1 VAGETTADYLN
12 ADGSERDFCYL
23 SDPRNPR
30 LKEKKF
36 QVFLKCLPSKILV
49 RGSKSTNGQHD
60 MNTDASDLLALSA
73 AFGPNLFALL
83 TEPPVAVAAEG
94 LAIGV
99 LRQAVHDLRKFRSA
113 TRGVERDHY
122 LDAYSWI
129 MADDSFWP
137 YSFLNACKLLHLSA
151 EAIRGEVLADLSLG
165 WFGHWLKLT
174 RRLARSFPGSCIRV
188 LRMSRD
194 AKNTRDSFNSPRP
207 SIWFV
212 ASIEDRVL

>member
-1 VAGETTADYLN
+1 
-12 ADGSERDFCYL
+12 
-23 SDPRNPR
+23 
-30 LKEKKF
+30 
-36 QVFLKCLPSKILV
+36 
-49 RGSKSTNGQHD
+49 
-60 MNTDASDLLALSA
+60 MNTDASDRLALSA
-73 AFGPNLFALL
+73 AFGPHLFALL

-113 TRGVERDHY
+113 TRGLERDLY

-165 WFGHWLKLT
+165 WFDRWLKLT
-174 RRLARSFPGSCIRV
+174 RRLARSFPASCIRV

-194 AKNTRDSFNSPRP
+194 AENTRDSSNSPRL
-207 SIWFV
+207 SIWFLL
-212 ASIEDRVL
+212 SIEDRVL

>member
-1 VAGETTADYLN
+1 
-12 ADGSERDFCYL
+12 
-23 SDPRNPR
+23 
-30 LKEKKF
+30 
-36 QVFLKCLPSKILV
+36 
-49 RGSKSTNGQHD
+49 
-60 MNTDASDLLALSA
+60 MNTDASDRLALSA
-73 AFGPNLFALL
+73 AFGPHLFALL

-113 TRGVERDHY
+113 TRGLERDHY

-174 RRLARSFPGSCIRV
+174 RRLARSFPASCIRV

-194 AKNTRDSFNSPRP
+194 AKNTRDSSNSPSL

>member
-1 VAGETTADYLN
+1 
-12 ADGSERDFCYL
+12 
-23 SDPRNPR
+23 
-30 LKEKKF
+30 
-36 QVFLKCLPSKILV
+36 
-49 RGSKSTNGQHD
+49 
-60 MNTDASDLLALSA
+60 MNTDASDRLALSA
-73 AFGPNLFALL
+73 AFGPHLFALL

-113 TRGVERDHY
+113 TRGLERDLY

-165 WFGHWLKLT
+165 WFDRWLKLT
-174 RRLARSFPGSCIRV
+174 RRLARSFPASCIRV

-194 AKNTRDSFNSPRP
+194 AENTRDSSNSPRL
-207 SIWFV
+207 SIWFL
-212 ASIEDRVL
+212 ASIEDRIL

>member
-1 VAGETTADYLN
+1 
-12 ADGSERDFCYL
+12 
-23 SDPRNPR
+23 
-30 LKEKKF
+30 
-36 QVFLKCLPSKILV
+36 
-49 RGSKSTNGQHD
+49 
-60 MNTDASDLLALSA
+60 MNTDASDRLALSA
-73 AFGPNLFALL
+73 AFGPHLFALL

-113 TRGVERDHY
+113 TRGLERGLY

-165 WFGHWLKLT
+165 WFDRWLKLT
-174 RRLARSFPGSCIRV
+174 RRLARSFPASCIRV

-194 AKNTRDSFNSPRP
+194 AKNTRDSCVSPRL
-207 SIWFV
+207 SIWFL

>member
-1 VAGETTADYLN
+1 
-12 ADGSERDFCYL
+12 
-23 SDPRNPR
+23 
-30 LKEKKF
+30 
-36 QVFLKCLPSKILV
+36 
-49 RGSKSTNGQHD
+49 
-60 MNTDASDLLALSA
+60 MNTDASDRLALSA
-73 AFGPNLFALL
+73 AFGPHLFALL

-165 WFGHWLKLT
+165 WFDRWLKLT
-174 RRLARSFPGSCIRV
+174 RRLARSFPASCIRV

-194 AKNTRDSFNSPRP
+194 AENTRDSSNSPRL
-207 SIWFV
+207 SIWFLL
-212 ASIEDRVL
+212 SIEDRVV

>member
-1 VAGETTADYLN
+1 
-12 ADGSERDFCYL
+12 
-23 SDPRNPR
+23 
-30 LKEKKF
+30 
-36 QVFLKCLPSKILV
+36 
-49 RGSKSTNGQHD
+49 
-60 MNTDASDLLALSA
+60 MNTDASDRLALGA
-73 AFGPNLFALL
+73 AFGPHRFALL

-99 LRQAVHDLRKFRSA
+99 LRQAVHDLHKFRSA
-113 TRGVERDHY
+113 TRGVERDLY
-122 LDAYSWI
+122 LEAYSWI

-165 WFGHWLKLT
+165 WFGHRLKLT
-174 RRLARSFPGSCIRV
+174 RRLARSFPASCIRV

-194 AKNTRDSFNSPRP
+194 AKNTRDSSNSPRL
-207 SIWFV
+207 STWFL

>member
-1 VAGETTADYLN
+1 
-12 ADGSERDFCYL
+12 
-23 SDPRNPR
+23 
-30 LKEKKF
+30 
-36 QVFLKCLPSKILV
+36 
-49 RGSKSTNGQHD
+49 
-60 MNTDASDLLALSA
+60 MNTDASDRLALSA
-73 AFGPNLFALL
+73 AFGPHLFALL
-83 TEPPVAVAAEG
+83 TEPPVAAAAEG

-137 YSFLNACKLLHLSA
+137 YSFLNVCKLLHLSA

-165 WFGHWLKLT
+165 WFGHRLKLT
-174 RRLARSFPGSCIRV
+174 RRLARSFPASCIRV

-194 AKNTRDSFNSPRP
+194 AKNTRDSSNSPRL
-207 SIWFV
+207 SIWFL

>member
-1 VAGETTADYLN
+1 
-12 ADGSERDFCYL
+12 
-23 SDPRNPR
+23 
-30 LKEKKF
+30 
-36 QVFLKCLPSKILV
+36 
-49 RGSKSTNGQHD
+49 
-60 MNTDASDLLALSA
+60 MNTDASDRLALSA
-73 AFGPNLFALL
+73 AFGPHLFALL

-113 TRGVERDHY
+113 TRGLERDLY

-165 WFGHWLKLT
+165 WFDHWLKLT
-174 RRLARSFPGSCIRV
+174 RRLARSFPASCIRV

-194 AKNTRDSFNSPRP
+194 AENTRDSSNSPRL
-207 SIWFV
+207 SIWFLL
-212 ASIEDRVL
+212 SIEDRVL

>member
-1 VAGETTADYLN
+1 
-12 ADGSERDFCYL
+12 
-23 SDPRNPR
+23 
-30 LKEKKF
+30 
-36 QVFLKCLPSKILV
+36 
-49 RGSKSTNGQHD
+49 
-60 MNTDASDLLALSA
+60 MNTDASDRLALSA
-73 AFGPNLFALL
+73 AFGPHLFALL

-113 TRGVERDHY
+113 TRGLERDLY

-165 WFGHWLKLT
+165 WFDRWLKLT
-174 RRLARSFPGSCIRV
+174 RRLARSFPASCIRV

-194 AKNTRDSFNSPRP
+194 AKNTRDSSNSPRL
-207 SIWFV
+207 SIWFL